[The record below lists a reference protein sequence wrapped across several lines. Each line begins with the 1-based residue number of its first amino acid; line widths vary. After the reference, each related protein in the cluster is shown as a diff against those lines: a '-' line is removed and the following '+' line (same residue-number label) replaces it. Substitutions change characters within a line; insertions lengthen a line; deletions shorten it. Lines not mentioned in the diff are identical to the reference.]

1 MSDEL
6 AEFLQLCFAGVALGA
21 LYALVALGFVV
32 IYKATGV
39 INFAQGGLVLLGTYV
54 TYNYNETWGVPFVL
68 SIPLAMV
75 TCAALGA
82 VIERFVLR
90 FLVGQPVFA
99 VIMVTIGL
107 LFIIEQIV
115 TGVWGFDRLNLGDP
129 WGIDK
134 IDAGKVVL
142 AVKDIWTI
150 VLAAVVLLAFF
161 LFFRYSSLGVAM
173 RATAFD
179 QEAAIAQGISAR
191 RIFALSWAIAG
202 AVATLAGVMLAA
214 GAGGVRPDIQFVA
227 LAAFPAI
234 ILGGLDSPAGAVVGG
249 MIIGVSQTLTA
260 GYQPEHAAWLGSGF
274 NNVMPYLVMIVILMF
289 RPYGLFG
296 TKEVRRV

>member
-1 MSDEL
+1 MTN
-6 AEFLQLCFAGVALGA
+6 FLQLCFAGLALGA

-39 INFAQGGLVLLGTYV
+39 INFAQGGLVLLGCYL
-54 TYNYNETWGVPFVL
+54 TYNFHQTWNVPFFL
-68 SIPLAMV
+68 AIPMAMLA
-75 TCAALGA
+75 CALFGA
-82 VIERFVLR
+82 AIERFVLR
-90 FLVGQPVFA
+90 WLVGQPAFA

-107 LFIIEQIV
+107 LFVIEQIV

-129 WGIDK
+129 WGISK
-134 IDAGKVVL
+134 LEAGDVVF

-150 VLAAVVLLAFF
+150 ALTAVVLVAFF
-161 LFFRYSSLGVAM
+161 LFFRYSSMGVAM

-179 QEAAIAQGISAR
+179 QEAALAQGISAR

-214 GAGGVRPDIQFVA
+214 GGGGVRPDIQYVA
-227 LAAFPAI
+227 LIAFPAI
-234 ILGGLDSPAGAVVGG
+234 ILGGLDSPGGAVVGG
-249 MIIGVSQTLTA
+249 IVIGITQTLTA
-260 GYQPEHAAWLGSGF
+260 GYQPEHAPWLGHGF
-274 NNVMPYLVMIVILMF
+274 NGVMPYFVMIVILMI

-296 TKEVRRV
+296 TPEVRRV